1 MSMTTAMDRR
11 TFLQGS
17 VAAAGGLVVAFSLT
31 PKAMAASTDSDQVFA
46 PNAFIRISPHG
57 AVTLVVSMAEMGQGV
72 RTALPMILA
81 EELDADWSR
90 ITVEQAPVDEKY
102 NNPLFHMQGT
112 GGSSSVRAFYTP
124 LRTAGAAARS
134 MLLDAAADRLGV
146 AAADCSTAAGFVIG
160 PQGQRLSYG
169 ELATDA
175 AKRAVPEHPTLKNPA
190 DFRLIGHEIGRTDT
204 ADKVRGR
211 ATFGIDVELPGLLTA
226 VIARPPA
233 LGATLKSFDATK
245 ALAVKGVRHV
255 TQIGAGIAVVADGFY
270 AARKGRDALEVVWD
284 ESASSGLSSAS
295 IRATMTGLLDSNTA
309 MVAETQ
315 GDPDV
320 SGARRIEAIYAAP
333 YLAHACM
340 EPMNATAH
348 VTASSCAVYAPT
360 QAPGPNRAMVAA
372 LLGFKPEQVT
382 ISQTYL
388 GGGFGRRF
396 CPDFITA
403 AVETS
408 KATGAP
414 VKVVYTR
421 EDDMRAQYYRPGAVA
436 RLSATVEDSG
446 LPASFKARTVAA
458 SINRASGFGKP
469 NELDGQAVE
478 GLASWPYKTPN
489 IHVDWAEY
497 NAGPGVWFWRSV
509 GCSQNIF
516 FAESF
521 IDELAHLGGRD
532 PYEYR
537 RELLKDEPRLLG
549 VLDLAASKAGWG
561 TPLPKGHARG
571 IAVAESFSS
580 YVAEVVEVS
589 LNSDGTPNVHRV
601 VAAVDCGT
609 VVNPAIVRRQTQ
621 SAIVYGLSA
630 ALWGEITVAAGRIE
644 QGNFDTYPVAR
655 MPQVPQIEVHV
666 IESTAAP
673 TGIGEPGT
681 PPIAPAIANALYVL
695 NGRRLRELPLTK
707 SV

>member
-1 MSMTTAMDRR
+1 
-11 TFLQGS
+11 
-17 VAAAGGLVVAFSLT
+17 
-31 PKAMAASTDSDQVFA
+31 
-46 PNAFIRISPHG
+46 
-57 AVTLVVSMAEMGQGV
+57 
-72 RTALPMILA
+72 
-81 EELDADWSR
+81 
-90 ITVEQAPVDEKY
+90 
-102 NNPLFHMQGT
+102 
-112 GGSSSVRAFYTP
+112 
-124 LRTAGAAARS
+124 
-134 MLLDAAADRLGV
+134 
-146 AAADCSTAAGFVIG
+146 
-160 PQGQRLSYG
+160 
-169 ELATDA
+169 
-175 AKRAVPEHPTLKNPA
+175 
-190 DFRLIGHEIGRTDT
+190 
-204 ADKVRGR
+204 
-211 ATFGIDVELPGLLTA
+211 
-226 VIARPPA
+226 
-233 LGATLKSFDATK
+233 
-245 ALAVKGVRHV
+245 
-255 TQIGAGIAVVADGFY
+255 
-270 AARKGRDALEVVWD
+270 
-284 ESASSGLSSAS
+284 
-295 IRATMTGLLDSNTA
+295 
-309 MVAETQ
+309 
-315 GDPDV
+315 
-320 SGARRIEAIYAAP
+320 
-333 YLAHACM
+333 
-340 EPMNATAH
+340 
-348 VTASSCAVYAPT
+348 
-360 QAPGPNRAMVAA
+360 
-372 LLGFKPEQVT
+372 
-382 ISQTYL
+382 
-388 GGGFGRRF
+388 
-396 CPDFITA
+396 
-403 AVETS
+403 
-408 KATGAP
+408 
-414 VKVVYTR
+414 
-421 EDDMRAQYYRPGAVA
+421 MRAQYYRPGAVA

-458 SINRASGFGKP
+458 SINRASGMGKADQ
-469 NELDGQAVE
+469 LDAQAVE

-589 LNSDGTPNVHRV
+589 LNPDGTPNVHRV

-655 MPQVPQIEVHV
+655 MPQVPQIEVHL